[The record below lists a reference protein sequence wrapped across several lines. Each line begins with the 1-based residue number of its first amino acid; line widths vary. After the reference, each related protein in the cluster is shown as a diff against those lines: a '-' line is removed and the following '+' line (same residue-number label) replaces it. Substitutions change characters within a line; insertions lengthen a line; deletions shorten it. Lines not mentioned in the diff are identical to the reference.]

1 MEFNIIN
8 GVINNATKTAV
19 KNNSVDQSNFSQFL
33 QTAMQNLNNDI
44 IAAEKQGEIVASGNL
59 ENIHNLKIANEQAY
73 LELQLATQIRNKII
87 EAYQEIMR
95 MQI

>member
-1 MEFNIIN
+1 MEFNPINSIIN
-8 GVINNATKTAV
+8 NTTKTAV
-19 KNNSVDQSNFSQFL
+19 NNNNVDQSNFSQFL

-44 IAAEKQGEIVASGNL
+44 IAAEKQGEVVASGNL